1 MADFKLF
8 DIAASGMKAQSM
20 RLNLIASNIANADS
34 VSSSQGEV
42 YKSRQPIFKTMMQ
55 NIGSQAGRNNSA
67 TGVEMVAVVES
78 KAPVFPEYAPNHPM
92 ANDEGY
98 IFRSNVNSVEE
109 MANMIS
115 ARRSF
120 ENNIEMARASKRMLE
135 RIINMGKGN

>member
-42 YKSRQPIFKTMMQ
+42 YKSRQPVFKTMMQ
-55 NIGSQAGRNNSA
+55 NIGSQAGRNNGA

-78 KAPVFPEYAPNHPM
+78 KAPVFPEYSPNHPM
-92 ANDEGY
+92 ANEEGY